1 VLGKMKSK
9 LVESK
14 QAWSREGR
22 LLTGGDNRPG
32 NRQDNRLPPGQRLV
46 KQWPVLDLGVHP
58 EVSTARWQLAV
69 DGLVENPLHLDW
81 PAFQELPQSE
91 QRCDIHCVT
100 SWSMFDTDWRGVSC
114 HDLLEAVRPL
124 PGAGHVVLHAF
135 DGYTTNVSLE
145 MFSAADAMIA
155 THFGGEPLTREHGGP
170 VRMLVPQY
178 YLWKSAK
185 WLSRIEFVAED
196 KPGFWEVRGYHNEG
210 DPWLEQRYDWQ

>member
-1 VLGKMKSK
+1 VLGKIKSK
-9 LVESK
+9 LIESK
-14 QAWSREGR
+14 EAWSREGR
-22 LLTGGDNRPG
+22 LLTGGDGRSE
-32 NRQDNRLPPGQRLV
+32 NRLPPGQRLV

-58 EVSTARWQLAV
+58 EISPARWRLEV
-69 DGLVENPLHLDW
+69 DGLVANPLVLDW
-81 PAFQELPQSE
+81 RALQELPQSQ

-100 SWSMFDTDWRGVSC
+100 SWSMFDTDWHGVSTG
-114 HDLLEAVRPL
+114 DLLAVVQPL
-124 PGAGHVVLHAF
+124 PEARHVVLHAF
-135 DGYTTNVSLE
+135 DGYTTNVSFDV
-145 MFSAADAMIA
+145 FSAPDAMIA